1 MQRHCFA
8 TAAAL
13 AAALA
18 LAACNGRPE
27 NVQQA
32 QADAQPTPIA
42 ASDAPIA
49 SAPVAAP
56 AGPISSK
63 DGVFQFTADGNFSD
77 SLNESSL
84 HPENLGAEQI
94 TLLQY
99 DADRNLTLTAVQ
111 YGKAEGDSKAVFG
124 KIKAQIEKEK
134 SLANVKIGEAKD
146 AQMTYSFER
155 KTGEDTTSESCI
167 AHISAEKQVSSICA
181 SSTELSTDDL
191 AKFLTQTVQVK
202 S

>member
-1 MQRHCFA
+1 MKSY
-8 TAAAL
+8 TLML

-18 LAACNGRPE
+18 LAACKGQPE

-49 SAPVAAP
+49 SAPVTAP

-146 AQMTYSFER
+146 AQMAYSFER

-167 AHISAEKQVSSICA
+167 AHVSTEKQVSSICA
-181 SSTELSTDDL
+181 SSTELSADDL

>member
-1 MQRHCFA
+1 MKSY
-8 TAAAL
+8 TLML

-18 LAACNGRPE
+18 LTACKGQPE
-27 NVQQA
+27 N
-32 QADAQPTPIA
+32 TPQA
-42 ASDAPIA
+42 ASQTAPAAASNTAEAA
-49 SAPVAAP
+49 SAAAP

-84 HPENLGAEQI
+84 HPENMSAEQI

-111 YGKAEGDSKAVFG
+111 YGKAEGDSKAVFD

-134 SLANVKIGEAKD
+134 TLANVKFGEAKD
-146 AQMTYSFER
+146 AQITYSFER

-167 AHISAEKQVSSICA
+167 AHVSAEKQVSSICA
-181 SSTELSTDDL
+181 SSTELSADDL
-191 AKFLTQTVQVK
+191 AKFLAQTVQVK

>member
-1 MQRHCFA
+1 MKSY
-8 TAAAL
+8 TLML

-18 LAACNGRPE
+18 LAACKGQPE

-84 HPENLGAEQI
+84 HPENLGTEQI

-146 AQMTYSFER
+146 AQMAYSFER

-167 AHISAEKQVSSICA
+167 AHVSTEKQVSSICA
-181 SSTELSTDDL
+181 SSTELSADDL
-191 AKFLTQTVQVK
+191 EKFLAQTVQVK

>member
-1 MQRHCFA
+1 MKSYN
-8 TAAAL
+8 TLML

-18 LAACNGRPE
+18 LAACKGQPE

-32 QADAQPTPIA
+32 QADAQPTPVA
-42 ASDAPIA
+42 ASDASGA
-49 SAPVAAP
+49 SAPATAP

-146 AQMTYSFER
+146 AQMAYSFER

-167 AHISAEKQVSSICA
+167 AHVSAEKQVSNICA
-181 SSTELSTDDL
+181 SSTELSADDL
-191 AKFLTQTVQVK
+191 AKFLAQTVQVK

>member
-1 MQRHCFA
+1 MKSY
-8 TAAAL
+8 TLML

-18 LAACNGRPE
+18 LTACKGQPE
-27 NVQQA
+27 N
-32 QADAQPTPIA
+32 TPQA
-42 ASDAPIA
+42 ASQTAPAAASNTAEAA
-49 SAPVAAP
+49 SAAVP

-134 SLANVKIGEAKD
+134 TLANVKFSEAKD
-146 AQMTYSFER
+146 AQITYSFER

-167 AHISAEKQVSSICA
+167 AHVSAEKQVSSICA
-181 SSTELSTDDL
+181 SSTELSADDL
-191 AKFLTQTVQVK
+191 AKFLAQTVQVK
-202 S
+202 P

>member
-1 MQRHCFA
+1 MKSY
-8 TAAAL
+8 TLML

-18 LAACNGRPE
+18 LAACKGQPE

-49 SAPVAAP
+49 SAPAAAP

-167 AHISAEKQVSSICA
+167 AHVSTEKQVSSICA
-181 SSTELSTDDL
+181 SSTELSADDL
-191 AKFLTQTVQVK
+191 EKFLAQTVQVK

>member
-1 MQRHCFA
+1 MKSY
-8 TAAAL
+8 TLML

-18 LAACNGRPE
+18 LAACKGQPE

-32 QADAQPTPIA
+32 QADAQPTPVA
-42 ASDAPIA
+42 ASDASGA
-49 SAPVAAP
+49 SAPATAP

-146 AQMTYSFER
+146 TQMAYSFER

-167 AHISAEKQVSSICA
+167 AHVSAEKQVSSICA
-181 SSTELSTDDL
+181 SSTELSADDL
-191 AKFLTQTVQVK
+191 AKFLAQTVQVK

>member
-1 MQRHCFA
+1 MKSY
-8 TAAAL
+8 TLML

-18 LAACNGRPE
+18 LAACKGQPE

-42 ASDAPIA
+42 ASDASGA
-49 SAPVAAP
+49 SAPAAAP

-134 SLANVKIGEAKD
+134 TLANVKIGEAKD

-167 AHISAEKQVSSICA
+167 AHVSAEKQVSSICA
-181 SSTELSTDDL
+181 SSTELSADDL
-191 AKFLTQTVQVK
+191 AKFLAQTVQVK

>member
-1 MQRHCFA
+1 MKSY
-8 TAAAL
+8 TLML

-18 LAACNGRPE
+18 LAACKGQPE

-42 ASDAPIA
+42 ASDASGA
-49 SAPVAAP
+49 SAPAAAP

-146 AQMTYSFER
+146 AQMAYSFER

-167 AHISAEKQVSSICA
+167 AHVSAEKQVSSICA
-181 SSTELSTDDL
+181 SSTELSADDL

>member
-1 MQRHCFA
+1 MKSY
-8 TAAAL
+8 TLML

-18 LAACNGRPE
+18 LAACKGQPE

-84 HPENLGAEQI
+84 HPENLGTEQI

-146 AQMTYSFER
+146 AQMAYSFER
-155 KTGEDTTSESCI
+155 KTDEDTTSESCI
-167 AHISAEKQVSSICA
+167 AHVSTEKQVSSICA
-181 SSTELSTDDL
+181 SSTELSADDL
-191 AKFLTQTVQVK
+191 AKFLAQTVQVK

>member
-1 MQRHCFA
+1 MKSY
-8 TAAAL
+8 TLML

-42 ASDAPIA
+42 ASDASGA
-49 SAPVAAP
+49 SAPAAAP

-146 AQMTYSFER
+146 AQMAYSFER

-167 AHISAEKQVSSICA
+167 AHVSTEKQVSSICA
-181 SSTELSTDDL
+181 SSTELSADDL
-191 AKFLTQTVQVK
+191 EKFLAQTVQVK

>member
-1 MQRHCFA
+1 MKSY
-8 TAAAL
+8 TLML

-18 LAACNGRPE
+18 LAACKGQPE

-49 SAPVAAP
+49 SAPVVAP

-111 YGKAEGDSKAVFG
+111 YGKAEGDSKAVFD

-155 KTGEDTTSESCI
+155 KTGADTTSESCI
-167 AHISAEKQVSSICA
+167 AHVSAEKQVSSICA
-181 SSTELSTDDL
+181 SSTELSADDL
-191 AKFLTQTVQVK
+191 AKFLAQTVQVK

>member
-1 MQRHCFA
+1 MKSY
-8 TAAAL
+8 TLML

-18 LAACNGRPE
+18 LAACKGQPE

-49 SAPVAAP
+49 SAPVVAP

-111 YGKAEGDSKAVFG
+111 YGKAEGDSKAVFD

-167 AHISAEKQVSSICA
+167 AHVSAEKQVSSICA
-181 SSTELSTDDL
+181 SSTELSADDL
-191 AKFLTQTVQVK
+191 AKFLAQTVQVK

>member
-1 MQRHCFA
+1 MKSY
-8 TAAAL
+8 TLML

-42 ASDAPIA
+42 ASDASGA
-49 SAPVAAP
+49 SAPAAAP

-146 AQMTYSFER
+146 TQMTYSFER

-167 AHISAEKQVSSICA
+167 AHVSAEKQVSSICA
-181 SSTELSTDDL
+181 SSTELSADDL
-191 AKFLTQTVQVK
+191 EKFLAQTVQVK

>member
-1 MQRHCFA
+1 MKSY
-8 TAAAL
+8 TLIL

-32 QADAQPTPIA
+32 QADAQPTPVA

-49 SAPVAAP
+49 SAPAAAP

-84 HPENLGAEQI
+84 HPENLGTEQI

-146 AQMTYSFER
+146 AQMAYSFER

-167 AHISAEKQVSSICA
+167 AHVSAEKQVSSICA
-181 SSTELSTDDL
+181 SSTELSADDL
-191 AKFLTQTVQVK
+191 AKFLAQTVQVK

>member
-1 MQRHCFA
+1 MKSY
-8 TAAAL
+8 TLML

-18 LAACNGRPE
+18 LTACKGQPE
-27 NVQQA
+27 NTPQA
-32 QADAQPTPIA
+32 TSQTAPAA
-42 ASDAPIA
+42 ASNTAEAA
-49 SAPVAAP
+49 SAAAP

-63 DGVFQFTADGNFSD
+63 DGMFQFTADGNFSD

-84 HPENLGAEQI
+84 HPENMSAEQI

-111 YGKAEGDSKAVFG
+111 YGKAEGDSKAVFD

-134 SLANVKIGEAKD
+134 TLANVKFSEAKD
-146 AQMTYSFER
+146 AQITYSFER

-167 AHISAEKQVSSICA
+167 AHVSAEKQVSSICA
-181 SSTELSTDDL
+181 SSTELSADDL
-191 AKFLTQTVQVK
+191 AKFLAQTVQVK

>member
-1 MQRHCFA
+1 MKSY
-8 TAAAL
+8 TLIL

-18 LAACNGRPE
+18 LTACKGQPE
-27 NVQQA
+27 N
-32 QADAQPTPIA
+32 TPQA
-42 ASDAPIA
+42 ASQTAPAAASNTAETA
-49 SAPVAAP
+49 SAAAP

-84 HPENLGAEQI
+84 HPENLSAEQI

-134 SLANVKIGEAKD
+134 TLANVKFGEAKD
-146 AQMTYSFER
+146 AQITYSFER

-167 AHISAEKQVSSICA
+167 AHVSAEKQVSSICA
-181 SSTELSTDDL
+181 SSTELSADDL
-191 AKFLTQTVQVK
+191 AKFLAQSVQVK
-202 S
+202 P

>member
-1 MQRHCFA
+1 MKSY
-8 TAAAL
+8 TLML

-18 LAACNGRPE
+18 LAACKGQPE

-49 SAPVAAP
+49 SAPAAAP

-99 DADRNLTLTAVQ
+99 DADRNLTLTAAQ
-111 YGKAEGDSKAVFG
+111 YGKAEGDSKAVFD

-146 AQMTYSFER
+146 AQMAYSFER

-167 AHISAEKQVSSICA
+167 AHVSAEKQVSSICA
-181 SSTELSTDDL
+181 SSTELSADDL
-191 AKFLTQTVQVK
+191 AKFLAQTVQVK

>member
-1 MQRHCFA
+1 MKSYTLILAA
-8 TAAAL
+8 TLVLTACKGQPENTPQAASQTAPSAASNTAEAASAAA
-13 AAALA
+13 
-18 LAACNGRPE
+18 P
-27 NVQQA
+27 
-32 QADAQPTPIA
+32 
-42 ASDAPIA
+42 S
-49 SAPVAAP
+49 
-56 AGPISSK
+56 GPISSK

-84 HPENLGAEQI
+84 HPENLGTEQI

-111 YGKAEGDSKAVFG
+111 YGKAEGDSKAVFD

-134 SLANVKIGEAKD
+134 TLANVKFGEAKD
-146 AQMTYSFER
+146 AQITYSFER

-167 AHISAEKQVSSICA
+167 AHVSAEKQVSSICA
-181 SSTELSTDDL
+181 SSTELSADDL
-191 AKFLTQTVQVK
+191 AKFLAQTVQVK

>member
-1 MQRHCFA
+1 MKSY
-8 TAAAL
+8 TLML

-27 NVQQA
+27 NAQQA
-32 QADAQPTPIA
+32 QADAHPTPIA
-42 ASDAPIA
+42 ASDASGA
-49 SAPVAAP
+49 SASAAAP

-84 HPENLGAEQI
+84 HPENLGTEQI

-99 DADRNLTLTAVQ
+99 DTDRNLTLTAVQ

-134 SLANVKIGEAKD
+134 SLANVKFGEAKD
-146 AQMTYSFER
+146 AQITYSFER

-167 AHISAEKQVSSICA
+167 AHVSAEKQVSSICA
-181 SSTELSTDDL
+181 SSTELSADDL
-191 AKFLTQTVQVK
+191 AKFLAQTVQVK

>member
-1 MQRHCFA
+1 MKSY
-8 TAAAL
+8 TLML

-18 LAACNGRPE
+18 LAACKGQPE

-32 QADAQPTPIA
+32 QADAQPTPVA
-42 ASDAPIA
+42 ASDASGA
-49 SAPVAAP
+49 SAPATAP

-77 SLNESSL
+77 SLNENSL

-146 AQMTYSFER
+146 AQMAYSFER

-167 AHISAEKQVSSICA
+167 AHVSAEKQVSSICA
-181 SSTELSTDDL
+181 SSTELSADDL
-191 AKFLTQTVQVK
+191 AKFLAQTVQVK

>member
-1 MQRHCFA
+1 MKSY
-8 TAAAL
+8 TLML

-18 LAACNGRPE
+18 LTACKGQPE
-27 NVQQA
+27 N
-32 QADAQPTPIA
+32 TPQA
-42 ASDAPIA
+42 ASQTAPAAASNTAEAA
-49 SAPVAAP
+49 SAAAST
-56 AGPISSK
+56 GPISSK

-84 HPENLGAEQI
+84 HPENLSAEQI

-146 AQMTYSFER
+146 AQITYSFER

-167 AHISAEKQVSSICA
+167 AHVSAEKQVSSICA
-181 SSTELSTDDL
+181 SSTELSADDL
-191 AKFLTQTVQVK
+191 AKFLAQTVQVK

>member
-1 MQRHCFA
+1 MKSY
-8 TAAAL
+8 TLML

-18 LAACNGRPE
+18 LAACKGQPE

-42 ASDAPIA
+42 ASDASGA
-49 SAPVAAP
+49 SAPAAAP

-111 YGKAEGDSKAVFG
+111 YGKTEGDSKAVFG

-146 AQMTYSFER
+146 TQMAYSFER

-167 AHISAEKQVSSICA
+167 AHVSAEKQVSSICA
-181 SSTELSTDDL
+181 SSTELSADDL
-191 AKFLTQTVQVK
+191 AKFLAQTVQVK

>member
-1 MQRHCFA
+1 MKSY
-8 TAAAL
+8 TLML

-18 LAACNGRPE
+18 LAACKGQPE

-42 ASDAPIA
+42 ASDASGA
-49 SAPVAAP
+49 SAPAAAP

-111 YGKAEGDSKAVFG
+111 YGKAEGDSKAMFG

-146 AQMTYSFER
+146 AQMAYSFER

-167 AHISAEKQVSSICA
+167 AHVSAEKQVSSICA
-181 SSTELSTDDL
+181 SSTELSADDL
-191 AKFLTQTVQVK
+191 AKFLAQTVQVK

>member
-1 MQRHCFA
+1 MKSY
-8 TAAAL
+8 TLML

-18 LAACNGRPE
+18 LTACKGQPE
-27 NVQQA
+27 N
-32 QADAQPTPIA
+32 TPQA
-42 ASDAPIA
+42 ASQTAPAAA
-49 SAPVAAP
+49 SNTAEAASSAAP

-63 DGVFQFTADGNFSD
+63 DGMFQFTADGNFSD

-84 HPENLGAEQI
+84 HPENMSAEQI

-111 YGKAEGDSKAVFG
+111 YGKAEGDSKAVFD

-134 SLANVKIGEAKD
+134 TLANVKFSEAKD
-146 AQMTYSFER
+146 AQITYSFER

-167 AHISAEKQVSSICA
+167 AHVSAEKQVSSICA
-181 SSTELSTDDL
+181 SSTELSADDL
-191 AKFLTQTVQVK
+191 AKFLAQTVQVK

>member
-1 MQRHCFA
+1 MKSY
-8 TAAAL
+8 TLML

-18 LAACNGRPE
+18 LAACKGQPE

-84 HPENLGAEQI
+84 HPENLNAEQI

-146 AQMTYSFER
+146 TQMTYSFER

-167 AHISAEKQVSSICA
+167 AHVSAEKQVSSICA
-181 SSTELSTDDL
+181 SSTELSADDL
-191 AKFLTQTVQVK
+191 AKFLAQTVQVK
-202 S
+202 P

>member
-1 MQRHCFA
+1 MKSY
-8 TAAAL
+8 TLML

-18 LAACNGRPE
+18 LAACKGQPE
-27 NVQQA
+27 N
-32 QADAQPTPIA
+32 TPQA
-42 ASDAPIA
+42 ASQTAPAAASNTAEAA
-49 SAPVAAP
+49 SAAAP

-84 HPENLGAEQI
+84 HPENLGTEQI

-146 AQMTYSFER
+146 TQMTYSFER

-167 AHISAEKQVSSICA
+167 AHVSAEKQVSSICA
-181 SSTELSTDDL
+181 SSTELSADDL
-191 AKFLTQTVQVK
+191 EKFLAQTVQVK

>member
-1 MQRHCFA
+1 MKSY
-8 TAAAL
+8 TLML

-18 LAACNGRPE
+18 LAACKGQPE
-27 NVQQA
+27 N
-32 QADAQPTPIA
+32 TPQA
-42 ASDAPIA
+42 ASQTAPAASNTAEAA
-49 SAPVAAP
+49 SAAAP

-111 YGKAEGDSKAVFG
+111 YGKAEGDSKAVFS

-134 SLANVKIGEAKD
+134 TLANVKIGEAKD

-167 AHISAEKQVSSICA
+167 AHVSAEKQVSSICA
-181 SSTELSTDDL
+181 SSTELSADDL
-191 AKFLTQTVQVK
+191 AKFLAQTVQVK

>member
-1 MQRHCFA
+1 MKSY
-8 TAAAL
+8 TLML

-18 LAACNGRPE
+18 LAACKGQPE

-49 SAPVAAP
+49 SAPVTAP

-155 KTGEDTTSESCI
+155 KTDEDTTSESCI
-167 AHISAEKQVSSICA
+167 AHVSAEKQVSSICA
-181 SSTELSTDDL
+181 SSTELSADDL
-191 AKFLTQTVQVK
+191 AKFLAQTVQVK

>member
-1 MQRHCFA
+1 MKSY
-8 TAAAL
+8 TLML

-18 LAACNGRPE
+18 LAACKGQPE

-42 ASDAPIA
+42 ASDASGA

-134 SLANVKIGEAKD
+134 SLANVNIGEAKD

-181 SSTELSTDDL
+181 SSTELSADDL
-191 AKFLTQTVQVK
+191 AKFLAQTVQVK

>member
-1 MQRHCFA
+1 MKSY
-8 TAAAL
+8 TLML

-18 LAACNGRPE
+18 LAACKGQPE

-49 SAPVAAP
+49 SAPAAAP

-111 YGKAEGDSKAVFG
+111 YGKAEGDSKAVFS

-146 AQMTYSFER
+146 AQMAYSFER
-155 KTGEDTTSESCI
+155 KTDEDTTSESCI
-167 AHISAEKQVSSICA
+167 AHVSAEKQVSSICA
-181 SSTELSTDDL
+181 SSTELSADDL
-191 AKFLTQTVQVK
+191 AKFLAQTVQVK

>member
-1 MQRHCFA
+1 MKSY
-8 TAAAL
+8 TLML

-18 LAACNGRPE
+18 LAACKGQPE

-42 ASDAPIA
+42 ASDASGA
-49 SAPVAAP
+49 SAPAAAP

-167 AHISAEKQVSSICA
+167 AHVSAEKQVSSICA
-181 SSTELSTDDL
+181 SSTELSADDL
-191 AKFLTQTVQVK
+191 AKFLAQTVQVK

>member
-1 MQRHCFA
+1 MKSY
-8 TAAAL
+8 TLML

-18 LAACNGRPE
+18 LTACKGQPE
-27 NVQQA
+27 N
-32 QADAQPTPIA
+32 TPQA
-42 ASDAPIA
+42 ASQTAPAAASNTAEAA
-49 SAPVAAP
+49 SAAAP

-146 AQMTYSFER
+146 AQMAYSFER

-167 AHISAEKQVSSICA
+167 AHVSAEKQVSSICA
-181 SSTELSTDDL
+181 SSTELSADDL
-191 AKFLTQTVQVK
+191 AKFLAQTVQVK

>member
-1 MQRHCFA
+1 MKSY
-8 TAAAL
+8 TLML

-18 LAACNGRPE
+18 LAACKGQPE

-49 SAPVAAP
+49 SAPVVAP

-111 YGKAEGDSKAVFG
+111 YGKAEGDSKAVFD

-167 AHISAEKQVSSICA
+167 AHVSAEKQVSSICA
-181 SSTELSTDDL
+181 SSTELSADDL
-191 AKFLTQTVQVK
+191 ANFLAQTVQVK
-202 S
+202 P

>member
-1 MQRHCFA
+1 MKSY
-8 TAAAL
+8 TLML

-134 SLANVKIGEAKD
+134 SLANVKISEAKD
-146 AQMTYSFER
+146 AQMAYSFER

-167 AHISAEKQVSSICA
+167 AHVSAEKQVSSICA
-181 SSTELSTDDL
+181 SSTELSADDL
-191 AKFLTQTVQVK
+191 AKFLAQTVQVK

>member
-1 MQRHCFA
+1 MKSY
-8 TAAAL
+8 TLML

-18 LAACNGRPE
+18 LAACKGQPE

-181 SSTELSTDDL
+181 SSTELSADDL
-191 AKFLTQTVQVK
+191 AKFLAQTVQVK

>member
-1 MQRHCFA
+1 MKSY
-8 TAAAL
+8 TLML

-18 LAACNGRPE
+18 LTACKGQPE
-27 NVQQA
+27 N
-32 QADAQPTPIA
+32 TPQA
-42 ASDAPIA
+42 ASQTAPAAASNTAEAA
-49 SAPVAAP
+49 SAAAP

-146 AQMTYSFER
+146 AQMAYSFER

-167 AHISAEKQVSSICA
+167 AHVSAEKQVSSICA
-181 SSTELSTDDL
+181 SSTELSADDL
-191 AKFLTQTVQVK
+191 AKFLMQTVQVK